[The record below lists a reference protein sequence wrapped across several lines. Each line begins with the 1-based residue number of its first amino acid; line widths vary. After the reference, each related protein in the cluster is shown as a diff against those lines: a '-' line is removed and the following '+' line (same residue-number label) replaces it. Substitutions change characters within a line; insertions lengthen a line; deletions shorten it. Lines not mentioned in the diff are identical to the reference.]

1 MININTDNI
10 EAVQTYVSDKKIDGY
25 NVLQVIK
32 DSSVI
37 EVDEPTYARVK
48 DIEFQNGTIE
58 VKVYSKLLADA
69 PDYAR
74 GFIGVTFRI
83 NDDNSEF
90 EGIYI
95 RPTNGRCEIQ
105 SRRNASTQYFSY
117 PDYKFDRFRKE
128 TPGMY
133 ESYVD
138 IGLDEWIDLKIVVD
152 GEKAKLYVNGVTQ
165 PTLIVNDLKHGKD
178 TSGAIGLWVDIG
190 TEGYFRDLKI
200 TNK

>member
-1 MININTDNI
+1 MTNINTENI
-10 EAVQTYVSDKKIDGY
+10 EAVQTYISDKTIDGY
-25 NVLQVIK
+25 DVLQVIK

-58 VKVYSKLLADA
+58 VKVYSKLLPDA

-83 NDDNSEF
+83 NDDNSKF

-117 PDYKFDRFRKE
+117 PGYKFDHFRKE
-128 TPGMY
+128 APGMY

-138 IGLDEWIDLKIVVD
+138 IGLDEWIDVKIVVD
-152 GEKAKLYVNGVTQ
+152 GEHAKLYVNGVTQ

-178 TSGAIGLWVDIG
+178 ASGAIGLWVDIG
-190 TEGYFRDLKI
+190 SEGYFRDLKI

>member
-1 MININTDNI
+1 M
-10 EAVQTYVSDKKIDGY
+10 
-25 NVLQVIK
+25 
-32 DSSVI
+32 
-37 EVDEPTYARVK
+37 
-48 DIEFQNGTIE
+48 
-58 VKVYSKLLADA
+58 KVYSRLLADA

-83 NDDNSEF
+83 NENNSEF
-90 EGIYI
+90 EGIYV

-105 SRRNASTQYFSY
+105 SRRNSSTQYFSY

-128 TPGMY
+128 AQGMY

-138 IGLDEWIDLKIVVD
+138 IGLDEWINLKIEVD
-152 GEKAKLYVNGVTQ
+152 GKQAKLYVNGVIQ

-200 TNK
+200 TKK

>member
-1 MININTDNI
+1 MIDINTDNT
-10 EAVQTYVSDKKIDGY
+10 EAVQTYISDEIIDGY
-25 NVLQVIK
+25 DALQVIK

-83 NDDNSEF
+83 NDDNSKF

-117 PDYKFDRFRKE
+117 PEYKFDYFRKE
-128 TPGMY
+128 APGMY

-138 IGLDEWIDLKIVVD
+138 IGLDEWIDVKIVVD
-152 GEKAKLYVNGVTQ
+152 GEHAELYVNGVSQ

-178 TSGAIGLWVDIG
+178 ASGAIGLWVDIG
-190 TEGYFRDLKI
+190 SEGYFRDLKI

>member
-1 MININTDNI
+1 MTNINTENI
-10 EAVQTYVSDKKIDGY
+10 EAVQTYISDEIIDGY
-25 NVLQVIK
+25 DALQVIK

-48 DIEFQNGTIE
+48 DIEFHNGIIE
-58 VKVYSKLLADA
+58 VKVYSKLLPDA

-83 NDDNSEF
+83 NDDNSKF

-117 PDYKFDRFRKE
+117 PEYKFNRFRKE
-128 TPGMY
+128 APGMY
-133 ESYVD
+133 ESYVN
-138 IGLDEWIDLKIVVD
+138 IGLDEWIDVKIEVD
-152 GEKAKLYVNGVTQ
+152 GEHAELYVNGVTQ

-178 TSGAIGLWVDIG
+178 ASGAIGLWVDIG
-190 TEGYFRDLKI
+190 SEGYFRDLKI